1 MSVTYGRSS
10 GMPFAQYDPDSHY
23 WKTCADTSLWDLML
37 SSLTLPSWGYL
48 LDGVLY
54 ELPTPEL
61 LTIERGSLS
70 WLATPTAWLG
80 HRPAHSIG
88 DPDRWKD
95 PNRSNELSDQ
105 IAAMLPTPT
114 VQASKHITMDDR
126 GPGTLDDH
134 NLWSVIGR
142 LLPTP
147 AVNDMG
153 AGKDPEIW
161 EAWTEKMKMVHG
173 NSNGHGKSLEQE
185 ALKMLPTPVASDCQD
200 RQSSENWK
208 GHDLVSTVKQIGE
221 NTKRRS
227 ADGNPS
233 SKDHPP
239 LLPFEETI
247 EID

>member
-1 MSVTYGRSS
+1 MNVTYGRSS

-37 SSLTLPSWGYL
+37 SSLTLPNWGYL

-61 LTIERGSLS
+61 PTIEHGSSYLP
-70 WLATPTAWLG
+70 TPMARDYKGSPSEKYQSGGLPRIVMTF
-80 HRPAHSIG
+80 
-88 DPDRWKD
+88 
-95 PNRSNELSDQ
+95 
-105 IAAMLPTPT
+105 PTPT
-114 VQASKHITMDDR
+114 VQASKHLTMDDR

-153 AGKDPEIW
+153 AGKDSEVW

-173 NSNGHGKSLEQE
+173 NSNGHGKSLKQE

-200 RQSSENWK
+200 LQLSENWK

-221 NTKRRS
+221 NTKQRS

-233 SKDHPP
+233 SIDPPP

>member
-23 WKTCADTSLWDLML
+23 WKTCVDISLWDLML
-37 SSLTLPSWGYL
+37 SSLTLPTWGCL
-48 LDGVLY
+48 RDGVLY
-54 ELPTPEL
+54 ELPMPEL
-61 LTIERGSLS
+61 PTIEQGSLF
-70 WLATPTAWLG
+70 LPTPRTSDKNGPG
-80 HRPAHSIG
+80 HHGSG
-88 DPDRWKD
+88 GPDLRTVI
-95 PNRSNELSDQ
+95 S
-105 IAAMLPTPT
+105 MLPTPT
-114 VQASKHITMDDR
+114 VQASKHLTMDDR

-147 AVNDMG
+147 VVNDMG
-153 AGKDPEIW
+153 SGKSPEWW
-161 EAWTEKMKMVHG
+161 EDWTEKIG
-173 NSNGHGKSLEQE
+173 GHGKSLEQE
-185 ALKMLPTPVASDCQD
+185 ALS
-200 RQSSENWK
+200 
-208 GHDLVSTVKQIGE
+208 IGG

-233 SKDHPP
+233 LTDPPP

>member
-37 SSLTLPSWGYL
+37 SSLTLPNWGYL

-61 LTIERGSLS
+61 PTIEQGSSYLP
-70 WLATPTAWLG
+70 TPMARDYKGSPSEKFQAGGLPRIVMTF
-80 HRPAHSIG
+80 
-88 DPDRWKD
+88 
-95 PNRSNELSDQ
+95 
-105 IAAMLPTPT
+105 PTPT
-114 VQASKHITMDDR
+114 VQASKHLTMDDR

-147 AVNDMG
+147 VVNDMG
-153 AGKDPEIW
+153 SGKSPEWW
-161 EAWTEKMKMVHG
+161 EDWTEKIG
-173 NSNGHGKSLEQE
+173 GHGKILEQE
-185 ALKMLPTPVASDCQD
+185 ALKMLPTPVASDSQD
-200 RQSSENWK
+200 RQLSENWK
-208 GHDLVSTVKQIGE
+208 GHDLVSTVKQIGG
-221 NTKRRS
+221 NTKRLS

-233 SKDHPP
+233 LIDPPP

-247 EID
+247 GTD

>member
-1 MSVTYGRSS
+1 MNVTYGRSS
-10 GMPFAQYDPDSHY
+10 GMPFAQYAPDSHY

-37 SSLTLPSWGYL
+37 SSLILPSWGYL

-61 LTIERGSLS
+61 LTIERGSSS
-70 WLATPTAWLG
+70 W
-80 HRPAHSIG
+80 
-88 DPDRWKD
+88 
-95 PNRSNELSDQ
+95 
-105 IAAMLPTPT
+105 LPTPT
-114 VQASKHITMDDR
+114 VQASKHLTMDDR

-134 NLWSVIGR
+134 NLQSVIGR

-153 AGKDPEIW
+153 AGKDPEVW

-200 RQSSENWK
+200 RQLSENWK
-208 GHDLVSTVKQIGE
+208 GHGLVSTVKQIGG
-221 NTKRRS
+221 NTKQRS

-233 SKDHPP
+233 SIDPPP